1 MDLLW
6 IFFGAMVVFFGSFV
20 GGYTGQMLFN
30 YNHEKR
36 IASLELKSV
45 SALGVAAKQDKIAR
59 TQEAM
64 AKAILIFKDEG
75 IPKEEKMKHVMNL
88 AAEYPDVAFELAKK
102 IQKGGGLGGLI

>member
-36 IASLELKSV
+36 ITSLELKSV
-45 SALGVAAKQDKIAR
+45 SALGVAAKQDKTAR

-64 AKAILIFKDEG
+64 TKAILIFKDEG
-75 IPKEEKMKHVMNL
+75 IPKDEKLKHL
-88 AAEYPDVAFELAKK
+88 AALAGEYPDVAFDLAKK
-102 IQKGGGLGGLI
+102 LNKNGGLGGLI